1 MPRRRRSAAGMD
13 SVQELARKVAI
24 LEREMALQQQALERL
39 KQMGAPARPATR
51 ADVLPLVRKSA

>member
-39 KQMGAPARPATR
+39 KEMGARPR
-51 ADVLPLVRKSA
+51 AAAQNVVPLMRKSA